1 MKRIIFIMV
10 AMMLSM
16 AASAQTLN
24 KTLYIVDGK
33 VVSEEQAKTIKNE
46 DVDNMNVIEGIESAV
61 IINTKKRANDVM
73 VIRGEKDSDADA
85 LKLTVTGAVRNKEMD
100 ETEQAQ
106 QEVYKMLNKTRD
118 VQQKF
123 YKMLNNSPLFLVTDG
138 KKTVK
143 AESTKDVNPSDILYM
158 TVIDFQSLDSAAAE
172 QYKKYGDPS
181 NGVIIIQVKD
191 LKKYKKE
198 K

>member
-1 MKRIIFIMV
+1 MAT
-10 AMMLSM
+10 AMLAIS
-16 AASAQTLN
+16 ASAQQTTN

-33 VVSEEQAKTIKNE
+33 VVSEEQFKGIKNE
-46 DVDNMNVIEGIESAV
+46 DVDNMSVFEGIESAIV
-61 IINTKKRANDVM
+61 ITTKKSANDVV

-85 LKLTVTGAVRNKEMD
+85 LKLNVTGVSQAKMD
-100 ETEQAQ
+100 EKEFGQ
-106 QEVYKMLNKTRD
+106 QEFNVMLTKN
-118 VQQKF
+118 
-123 YKMLNNSPLFLVTDG
+123 PLFLVTDG

-143 AESTKDVNPSDILYM
+143 AESTKEVDHSEILYM

-181 NGVIIIQVKD
+181 NGMIIIQVKD
-191 LKKYKKE
+191 LNKYKKE

>member
-16 AASAQTLN
+16 AASAQTTN

-46 DVDNMNVIEGIESAV
+46 DVVNMNVIEGIESAV
-61 IINTKKRANDVM
+61 IINTKKSANDVV
-73 VIRGEKDSDADA
+73 VIRGEKNSDADA
-85 LKLTVTGAVRNKEMD
+85 LKLTVTGAVRNEEMD
-100 ETEQAQ
+100 EKEFGQ
-106 QEVYKMLNKTRD
+106 QEFNVMLTKN
-118 VQQKF
+118 
-123 YKMLNNSPLFLVTDG
+123 PLFLVTDG

-143 AESTKDVNPSDILYM
+143 AKSTKEVNPSEILYM

>member
-1 MKRIIFIMV
+1 MKRIILIMAT
-10 AMMLSM
+10 AMMAFSV
-16 AASAQTLN
+16 SAQPTTN

-61 IINTKKRANDVM
+61 IINTKKSANDVV

-85 LKLTVTGAVRNKEMD
+85 LKLTVTGAVRNEEMD
-100 ETEQAQ
+100 KKEFGQ
-106 QEVYKMLNKTRD
+106 QEFNVMLTKN
-118 VQQKF
+118 
-123 YKMLNNSPLFLVTDG
+123 PLFLVTDG

-143 AESTKDVNPSDILYM
+143 AESTKEVNPSDILYM

>member
-1 MKRIIFIMV
+1 MKRIILIMAT
-10 AMMLSM
+10 AMMAFSV
-16 AASAQTLN
+16 SAQQTTN

-46 DVDNMNVIEGIESAV
+46 DVDNMNVIEGIESAIV
-61 IINTKKRANDVM
+61 INTKKSANDVV

-85 LKLTVTGAVRNKEMD
+85 LKLTVTGAVRNQKVDEKEFG
-100 ETEQAQ
+100 Q
-106 QEVYKMLNKTRD
+106 QEFNVMLTKN
-118 VQQKF
+118 
-123 YKMLNNSPLFLVTDG
+123 PLFLVTDG

-143 AESTKDVNPSDILYM
+143 AESTKEVNPSEILHM

>member
-46 DVDNMNVIEGIESAV
+46 DVVNMNVIEGIESAV
-61 IINTKKRANDVM
+61 IINTKKSANDVM

-85 LKLTVTGAVRNKEMD
+85 LKLTVTGAVRNEEMD
-100 ETEQAQ
+100 KKEFGQ
-106 QEVYKMLNKTRD
+106 QEFNVMLTKN
-118 VQQKF
+118 
-123 YKMLNNSPLFLVTDG
+123 PLFLVTDG

-191 LKKYKKE
+191 IKKYKKE

>member
-1 MKRIIFIMV
+1 MKRIILIMAT
-10 AMMLSM
+10 AMLAIS
-16 AASAQTLN
+16 ASAQQTTN

-46 DVDNMNVIEGIESAV
+46 DVVNMNVIEGIESAV
-61 IINTKKRANDVM
+61 IINTKKSANDVV

-85 LKLTVTGAVRNKEMD
+85 LKLTVTGAVRNEEMD
-100 ETEQAQ
+100 
-106 QEVYKMLNKTRD
+106 KTRD

-143 AESTKDVNPSDILYM
+143 AESTKEVNPSEILYM

>member
-1 MKRIIFIMV
+1 MKRIILIMAT
-10 AMMLSM
+10 AMMAFSV
-16 AASAQTLN
+16 SAQQTTN

-46 DVDNMNVIEGIESAV
+46 DVDNMNVIEGIESAIV
-61 IINTKKRANDVM
+61 ITTKKSANDVV

-85 LKLTVTGAVRNKEMD
+85 LKLTVTGAVRNQKVDEKEFG
-100 ETEQAQ
+100 Q
-106 QEVYKMLNKTRD
+106 QEFNVMLTKN
-118 VQQKF
+118 
-123 YKMLNNSPLFLVTDG
+123 PLFLVTDG

-143 AESTKDVNPSDILYM
+143 AESTKEVNPSEILYM

-191 LKKYKKE
+191 IEKYKKE

>member
-1 MKRIIFIMV
+1 MKRIILIMAT
-10 AMMLSM
+10 AMLAIS
-16 AASAQTLN
+16 ASAQQTN
-24 KTLYIVDGK
+24 PKTLYIVDGK

-61 IINTKKRANDVM
+61 IINTKKSANDVV
-73 VIRGEKDSDADA
+73 VIRGEKDSDVDA
-85 LKLTVTGAVRNKEMD
+85 LKLTVTGAVRNEKMD
-100 ETEQAQ
+100 EKEFGQ
-106 QEVYKMLNKTRD
+106 QEFNVMLTKN
-118 VQQKF
+118 
-123 YKMLNNSPLFLVTDG
+123 PLFLVTDG

-143 AESTKDVNPSDILYM
+143 AESTKEVDHSEILYM

>member
-16 AASAQTLN
+16 AASAQTTN

-33 VVSEEQAKTIKNE
+33 VVSEEQANTIKNE
-46 DVDNMNVIEGIESAV
+46 DVVNMNVIEGIESAV
-61 IINTKKRANDVM
+61 IINTTKSANDVV
-73 VIRGEKDSDADA
+73 VIRGEKDSDADVST
-85 LKLTVTGAVRNKEMD
+85 K
-100 ETEQAQ
+100 
-106 QEVYKMLNKTRD
+106 RD
-118 VQQKF
+118 SFVS
-123 YKMLNNSPLFLVTDG
+123 LTDG
-138 KKTVK
+138 KKTTK
-143 AESTKDVNPSDILYM
+143 IENPLRLLTDGEKTMKIESITNSNITPDDILHM
-158 TVIDFQSLDSAAAE
+158 TVIKSQSLDSAAAE

-191 LKKYKKE
+191 LEKYKKE

>member
-1 MKRIIFIMV
+1 MKRIILIMAT
-10 AMMLSM
+10 AMMAFSV
-16 AASAQTLN
+16 SAQQTTN

-33 VVSEEQAKTIKNE
+33 VVSEEQFKTIKNE
-46 DVDNMNVIEGIESAV
+46 DVDNMNVIEGIESAIV
-61 IINTKKRANDVM
+61 INTKKSANDVV

-85 LKLTVTGAVRNKEMD
+85 LKLTVTGAVRNQKMD
-100 ETEQAQ
+100 EKEFGQ
-106 QEVYKMLNKTRD
+106 QEFNVMLTKN
-118 VQQKF
+118 
-123 YKMLNNSPLFLVTDG
+123 PLFLVTDG

-143 AESTKDVNPSDILYM
+143 AESTKEVNPSEILHM

>member
-61 IINTKKRANDVM
+61 IINTKKSANDVM

-85 LKLTVTGAVRNKEMD
+85 LKLTVTGAVRNEEMD
-100 ETEQAQ
+100 KKEFGQ
-106 QEVYKMLNKTRD
+106 QEFNVMLTKN
-118 VQQKF
+118 
-123 YKMLNNSPLFLVTDG
+123 PLFLVTDG

-143 AESTKDVNPSDILYM
+143 AESTKEVNPSEILHM

>member
-1 MKRIIFIMV
+1 MKRIILIMAT
-10 AMMLSM
+10 AMMAFSV
-16 AASAQTLN
+16 SAQQTTN

-46 DVDNMNVIEGIESAV
+46 DVVSMNVIEGIESAV
-61 IINTKKRANDVM
+61 IVNTTKNTGDV
-73 VIRGEKDSDADA
+73 DA
-85 LKLTVTGAVRNKEMD
+85 LKLTVTGAVRNKKMD
-100 ETEQAQ
+100 ETEHVQ
-106 QEVYKMLNKTRD
+106 QE
-118 VQQKF
+118 F

-143 AESTKDVNPSDILYM
+143 VESTKEVNPSEILYM

>member
-16 AASAQTLN
+16 AASAQTTN

-33 VVSEEQAKTIKNE
+33 VVSEEQSKTIKNE
-46 DVDNMNVIEGIESAV
+46 DVVSMNVIEGIESAV
-61 IINTKKRANDVM
+61 IINTTKSAGDV
-73 VIRGEKDSDADA
+73 DA
-85 LKLTVTGAVRNKEMD
+85 LKLTVTGTVRNKEMD
-100 ETEQAQ
+100 ETEQA
-106 QEVYKMLNKTRD
+106 
-118 VQQKF
+118 QQKF

-143 AESTKDVNPSDILYM
+143 AESTKEVNPSEILYM

-191 LKKYKKE
+191 LGKYKKE

>member
-1 MKRIIFIMV
+1 MKRIILIMAT
-10 AMMLSM
+10 AMMAFSV
-16 AASAQTLN
+16 SAQQTTN

-33 VVSEEQAKTIKNE
+33 VVSEEQFKTIKNE
-46 DVDNMNVIEGIESAV
+46 DVVSMNVIEGIESAV
-61 IINTKKRANDVM
+61 IVNTTKNTGDV
-73 VIRGEKDSDADA
+73 DA
-85 LKLTVTGAVRNKEMD
+85 LKLTVTGAVRNEEMD
-100 ETEQAQ
+100 
-106 QEVYKMLNKTRD
+106 KTRD

-143 AESTKDVNPSDILYM
+143 AESTKEVNPSEILYM

>member
-1 MKRIIFIMV
+1 MKRIILIMAT
-10 AMMLSM
+10 AMMAFSV
-16 AASAQTLN
+16 SAQQTTN

-46 DVDNMNVIEGIESAV
+46 DVDNMNVIEGIESAIV
-61 IINTKKRANDVM
+61 INTKKSANDVV
-73 VIRGEKDSDADA
+73 VIRGENDSDADA
-85 LKLTVTGAVRNKEMD
+85 LKLTVTGAVRNQKMD
-100 ETEQAQ
+100 EKEFGQ
-106 QEVYKMLNKTRD
+106 QEFNVMLTKN
-118 VQQKF
+118 
-123 YKMLNNSPLFLVTDG
+123 PLFLVTDG

-143 AESTKDVNPSDILYM
+143 AESTKEVNPSEILHM

-191 LKKYKKE
+191 IKKYKKE

>member
-1 MKRIIFIMV
+1 MKRIILIMAT
-10 AMMLSM
+10 AMMAFSV
-16 AASAQTLN
+16 SAQQTTN

-61 IINTKKRANDVM
+61 IINTKKSANDVV

-85 LKLTVTGAVRNKEMD
+85 LKLTVTGAVRNEEMD
-100 ETEQAQ
+100 EKEFGQ
-106 QEVYKMLNKTRD
+106 QEFNVMLTKN
-118 VQQKF
+118 
-123 YKMLNNSPLFLVTDG
+123 PLFLVTDG

-143 AESTKDVNPSDILYM
+143 AESTKEVNPSEILHM

-191 LKKYKKE
+191 LEKYKKE

>member
-16 AASAQTLN
+16 AASAQTTN

-33 VVSEEQAKTIKNE
+33 VVSEEQFKAL
-46 DVDNMNVIEGIESAV
+46 DNDSIDDMNVIKGIESAV
-61 IINTKKRANDVM
+61 IVTTKKSANDVV
-73 VIRGEKDSDADA
+73 VIRGEKDSDVDA
-85 LKLTVTGAVRNKEMD
+85 LKLTVTGAVRNQKMD
-100 ETEQAQ
+100 EKEFGQ
-106 QEVYKMLNKTRD
+106 QEFNVMLTKN
-118 VQQKF
+118 
-123 YKMLNNSPLFLVTDG
+123 PLFLVTDG

-143 AESTKDVNPSDILYM
+143 AESTKEVNPSEILHM

>member
-1 MKRIIFIMV
+1 MKRIILIMAT
-10 AMMLSM
+10 AMLAIS
-16 AASAQTLN
+16 ASAQQTTN

-33 VVSEEQAKTIKNE
+33 VVSEEQFKTIKNE
-46 DVDNMNVIEGIESAV
+46 EVVNTNIIEGIESAV
-61 IINTKKRANDVM
+61 IVNTTKNTGDV
-73 VIRGEKDSDADA
+73 DA

-100 ETEQAQ
+100 ETEQA
-106 QEVYKMLNKTRD
+106 
-118 VQQKF
+118 QQKF

-143 AESTKDVNPSDILYM
+143 AESTKEVNPSEILHM

>member
-46 DVDNMNVIEGIESAV
+46 DVVSMNVIEGIESAV
-61 IINTKKRANDVM
+61 IVNTTKNTGDV
-73 VIRGEKDSDADA
+73 DA

-100 ETEQAQ
+100 ETEQVQ
-106 QEVYKMLNKTRD
+106 QGVYKMLNKTRD

-191 LKKYKKE
+191 IKKYKKE

>member
-1 MKRIIFIMV
+1 MKRIILIMAT
-10 AMMLSM
+10 AMMAFSV
-16 AASAQTLN
+16 SAQQTTN

-33 VVSEEQAKTIKNE
+33 VVSEEQFKTIKNE
-46 DVDNMNVIEGIESAV
+46 DVVTTNVIEGIESAV
-61 IINTKKRANDVM
+61 IVNTTKNTGDV
-73 VIRGEKDSDADA
+73 DA
-85 LKLTVTGAVRNKEMD
+85 LRLTVTGAVRNVEMD
-100 ETEQAQ
+100 
-106 QEVYKMLNKTRD
+106 KTRD

-138 KKTVK
+138 EKTVK
-143 AESTKDVNPSDILYM
+143 AESTKDVNPSEILYM

-191 LKKYKKE
+191 IKKYKKE

>member
-1 MKRIIFIMV
+1 MKRIILIMAT
-10 AMMLSM
+10 AMMAFSV
-16 AASAQTLN
+16 SAQQTTN

-33 VVSEEQAKTIKNE
+33 TVSEEQAKTIKNE

-61 IINTKKRANDVM
+61 IINTKKSANDVV

-85 LKLTVTGAVRNKEMD
+85 LKLTVTGAVRNQEMD
-100 ETEQAQ
+100 EKEFGQ
-106 QEVYKMLNKTRD
+106 QEFNVMLTKN
-118 VQQKF
+118 
-123 YKMLNNSPLFLVTDG
+123 PLFLVTDG

-143 AESTKDVNPSDILYM
+143 AESTKEVNPSEILHM

-191 LKKYKKE
+191 IKKYKKE

>member
-1 MKRIIFIMV
+1 MKRIILIMAT
-10 AMMLSM
+10 AMMAFSV
-16 AASAQTLN
+16 SAQQTTN

-46 DVDNMNVIEGIESAV
+46 DVVSMNVIEGIESAV
-61 IINTKKRANDVM
+61 IINTTKNTGDV
-73 VIRGEKDSDADA
+73 DA
-85 LKLTVTGAVRNKEMD
+85 LKLTVTGAVRNLEMD
-100 ETEQAQ
+100 
-106 QEVYKMLNKTRD
+106 KTRD

-143 AESTKDVNPSDILYM
+143 AESTKEVNPSEILYM

-191 LKKYKKE
+191 INKYKKE

>member
-1 MKRIIFIMV
+1 MKRIILIMAT
-10 AMMLSM
+10 AMLAIS
-16 AASAQTLN
+16 ASAQQTN
-24 KTLYIVDGK
+24 PKTLYILNGK

-46 DVDNMNVIEGIESAV
+46 DVVSMNVIEGIESAV
-61 IINTKKRANDVM
+61 IVNTTKNTGDV
-73 VIRGEKDSDADA
+73 DA
-85 LKLTVTGAVRNKEMD
+85 LKLTVTGAVRNKKMD
-100 ETEQAQ
+100 ETEQ
-106 QEVYKMLNKTRD
+106 

-143 AESTKDVNPSDILYM
+143 AESTKEVNPSEILYM

>member
-16 AASAQTLN
+16 TASAQTTN

-46 DVDNMNVIEGIESAV
+46 DVDNMNVIEGIKSAV
-61 IINTKKRANDVM
+61 IINTKKSANDVV
-73 VIRGEKDSDADA
+73 VIRSEKDSDADA
-85 LKLTVTGAVRNKEMD
+85 LKLTVTGAVRNQKMD
-100 ETEQAQ
+100 EKEFGQ
-106 QEVYKMLNKTRD
+106 QEFNVMLTKN
-118 VQQKF
+118 
-123 YKMLNNSPLFLVTDG
+123 PLFLVTDG
-138 KKTVK
+138 IKTVK
-143 AESTKDVNPSDILYM
+143 AESTKEVNPSEILHM
-158 TVIDFQSLDSAAAE
+158 TVIKSQSLNREAAK

-191 LKKYKKE
+191 IKKYKKE

>member
-1 MKRIIFIMV
+1 MKRIILIMAT
-10 AMMLSM
+10 AMLAIS
-16 AASAQTLN
+16 ASAQQTTN

-46 DVDNMNVIEGIESAV
+46 DVVNMNVIEGIESAV
-61 IINTKKRANDVM
+61 IINTKKSANDVV

-85 LKLTVTGAVRNKEMD
+85 LKLTVTGAARNKEMD
-100 ETEQAQ
+100 ETEQ
-106 QEVYKMLNKTRD
+106 

-123 YKMLNNSPLFLVTDG
+123 YKTLNNSPLFLVTDG

-143 AESTKDVNPSDILYM
+143 AESTKEVNPSEILYM

>member
-1 MKRIIFIMV
+1 MKRIILIMAT
-10 AMMLSM
+10 AMMAFSV
-16 AASAQTLN
+16 SAQQTTN

-46 DVDNMNVIEGIESAV
+46 DVVSMNVIEGIESAV
-61 IINTKKRANDVM
+61 IVNTTKNTGDV
-73 VIRGEKDSDADA
+73 DA

-100 ETEQAQ
+100 ETEQ
-106 QEVYKMLNKTRD
+106 

-191 LKKYKKE
+191 IKKYKKE

>member
-1 MKRIIFIMV
+1 MKRIILIMAT
-10 AMMLSM
+10 AMMAFSV
-16 AASAQTLN
+16 SAQQTTN

-46 DVDNMNVIEGIESAV
+46 DVVSMNVIEGIESAV
-61 IINTKKRANDVM
+61 IVNTTKNTGDV
-73 VIRGEKDSDADA
+73 DA
-85 LKLTVTGAVRNKEMD
+85 LKLTVTGAVRNEVMD
-100 ETEQAQ
+100 
-106 QEVYKMLNKTRD
+106 KTRD

-143 AESTKDVNPSDILYM
+143 AESTKEVNPSEILYM